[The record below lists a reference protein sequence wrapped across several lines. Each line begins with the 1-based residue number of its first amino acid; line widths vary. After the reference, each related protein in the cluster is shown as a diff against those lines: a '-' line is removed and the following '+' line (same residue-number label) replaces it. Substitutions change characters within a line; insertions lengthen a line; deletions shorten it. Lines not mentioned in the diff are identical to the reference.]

1 MAYGV
6 FADVYD
12 AFNEDADYYAL
23 HKAVKGRLKA
33 HGINCLLYT
42 SRCV

>member
-12 AFNEDADYYAL
+12 AFNEDADYYTL
-23 HKAVKGRLKA
+23 TGWKKQVFLLCFIHPIRL
-33 HGINCLLYT
+33 
-42 SRCV
+42 